1 LGLALGMQV
10 LATPSR
16 RHPPDPGVVCLDIDT
31 IFERAD
37 VVTLHCPL
45 NADTA
50 GLVRAERLRRMKPS
64 ALLVN
69 TARGAL
75 VRESDL
81 ARALAEGWI
90 AGAALDTL
98 STEPPPPDHPLLQ
111 LAAPNLI
118 VTPHLAWTSLAS
130 RKRLLTTTAQN
141 VRSILAGAPIHVV
154 NP

>member
-1 LGLALGMQV
+1 VGLALGMRI

-16 RHPPDPGVVCLDIDT
+16 RQPPDPGVVCLEVDA

-45 NADTA
+45 KPETA
-50 GLVRAERLRRMKPS
+50 GLVHAERLRRMKPT

-98 STEPPPPDHPLLQ
+98 STEPPRPDHPLLSG
-111 LAAPNLI
+111 PNLI
-118 VTPHLAWTSLAS
+118 VTPHLAWTTLAS
-130 RKRLLTTTAQN
+130 RKRLLTITAQN
-141 VRSILAGAPIHVV
+141 VRAILAGAPIHVV

>member
-1 LGLALGMQV
+1 M
-10 LATPSR
+10 
-16 RHPPDPGVVCLDIDT
+16 CLDIDA

-45 NADTA
+45 QPDTA
-50 GLVRAERLRRMKPS
+50 GLVRADRLRRMKPS
-64 ALLVN
+64 AFLVN
-69 TARGAL
+69 TARGGL
-75 VRESDL
+75 VREPDL
-81 ARALAEGWI
+81 ARALREGWI

-98 STEPPPPDHPLLQ
+98 STEPPPPDHPLLSG
-111 LAAPNLI
+111 PNLI

-130 RKRLLTTTAQN
+130 RKRVLTITAQN